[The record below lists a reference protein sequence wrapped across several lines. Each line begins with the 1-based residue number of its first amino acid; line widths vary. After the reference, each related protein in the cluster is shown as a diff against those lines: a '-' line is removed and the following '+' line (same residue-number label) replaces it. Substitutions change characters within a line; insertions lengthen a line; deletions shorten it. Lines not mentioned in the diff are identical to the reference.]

1 MSTEIPYSSSQTLI
15 TKGTWWTAAALITS
29 KNKPSLVLALPIVP
43 QAISF
48 PFTEWFLAS
57 NFPVLYNLEA
67 IAKPNNLGIWPP
79 VGEISDEELYCLV
92 RSLKEPSLLTEVV
105 AKCEPI
111 CLPPDIGS
119 SLGSVLAYNAEKISL
134 ILNSLIASINVW
146 SL

>member
-1 MSTEIPYSSSQTLI
+1 M
-15 TKGTWWTAAALITS
+15 
-29 KNKPSLVLALPIVP
+29 VP

-48 PFTEWFLAS
+48 PFIEWFLES

-92 RSLKEPSLLTEVV
+92 RSLKEPSLFTDLVV
-105 AKCEPI
+105 KCEPI
-111 CLPPDIGS
+111 WRPPDIGS
-119 SLGSVLAYNAEKISL
+119 SSRSVLAYKAANISL
-134 ILNSLIASINVW
+134 MLNSLIASINVW